1 MQHSQIYTPSVTKR
15 LFDIDDDLLADAQQ
29 KLGTST
35 MAETVRE
42 ALRRV
47 SARDPGDEY
56 VQLMASLDIPERSEL
71 WQR

>member
-1 MQHSQIYTPSVTKR
+1 MQRQQIYTPNVTKR
-15 LFDIDDDLLADAQQ
+15 LFDIDDDLLADAQR

-56 VQLMASLDIPERSEL
+56 VQLLASLDIKARGEL
-71 WQR
+71 WRR